1 MPKST
6 EELYQEL
13 LAQGQQYQNQANDLL
28 TQYDNRPAFSYN
40 ADTDPIFQ
48 SYKDQY
54 VHQGQRA
61 MEDTMGQA
69 AGLTG
74 GYGSSYSQS
83 VGNQAYNEYL
93 TKLNAQIPVLAQQAR
108 QAYDAEGQRMLDRY
122 NLALNAANT
131 AYGQGRDALGDLRYE
146 QETAYNRERDALA
159 DQRYQDELNY
169 NRQQS
174 ELNNARDYATYL
186 LGMGIMPSAQQ
197 LAAAGMTPQ
206 EAAAIQAYYRNQMAL
221 AAGGGS
227 GSSSSRTPGKTP
239 SYTPAY
245 TPDKTPSEDGDTGQG
260 DQAAFEATRD
270 AVLQAAMRGD
280 YNAAANAIEKNA
292 GKLSASQGKALTS
305 MLDNYFDKSG
315 NPKDTGLRTPLPG
328 AVDYLGKYY
337 DYMSPQGQALYD
349 ALHPQKTTT
358 KKKKKSGGGGTRS
371 GESGRS
377 QSLN

>member
-13 LAQGQQYQNQANDLL
+13 LAQGQQYQQQANDLL

-40 ADTDPIFQ
+40 AATDPIYQ
-48 SYKDQY
+48 SVRDQY

-122 NLALNAANT
+122 NLAMNAANT

-146 QETAYNRERDALA
+146 QETAYAHERDALA
-159 DQRYQDELNY
+159 DQRYQDELTY

-174 ELNNARDYATYL
+174 ELNSARDYATYL

-206 EAAAIQAYYRNQMAL
+206 EAASIQSYYRNQMAL
-221 AAGGGS
+221 AASGGS
-227 GSSSSRTPGKTP
+227 GSRSSSGGSQYTNTPKVTEPPEVTP
-239 SYTPAY
+239 
-245 TPDKTPSEDGDTGQG
+245 PDG
-260 DQAAFEATRD
+260 
-270 AVLQAAMRGD
+270 
-280 YNAAANAIEKNA
+280 
-292 GKLSASQGKALTS
+292 
-305 MLDNYFDKSG
+305 LDNTTSQITDKQRDQMVSYALQY
-315 NPKDTGLRTPLPG
+315 GLDVAQRRFANLYPQSKYPNRAEVWDWIKQAYKART
-328 AVDYLGKYY
+328 
-337 DYMSPQGQALYD
+337 Q
-349 ALHPQKTTT
+349 
-358 KKKKKSGGGGTRS
+358 
-371 GESGRS
+371 GRS
-377 QSLN
+377 TANSQNKSNPHKNLDAPI

>member
-13 LAQGQQYQNQANDLL
+13 LAQGQQYQQQANDLL
-28 TQYDNRPAFSYN
+28 TQYDSRPAFSYN
-40 ADTDPIFQ
+40 ADTDPIFK

-74 GYGSSYSQS
+74 GYGSSYAQS

-108 QAYDAEGQRMLDRY
+108 QAYDAEGDRLLDRY

-174 ELNNARDYATYL
+174 ELNSARDYATYL
-186 LGMGIMPSAQQ
+186 LGMGIMPSAEQ

-221 AAGGGS
+221 AASGGS
-227 GSSSSRTPGKTP
+227 GSGSRGSSGGRS
-239 SYTPAY
+239 
-245 TPDKTPSEDGDTGQG
+245 
-260 DQAAFEATRD
+260 
-270 AVLQAAMRGD
+270 
-280 YNAAANAIEKNA
+280 
-292 GKLSASQGKALTS
+292 
-305 MLDNYFDKSG
+305 
-315 NPKDTGLRTPLPG
+315 
-328 AVDYLGKYY
+328 
-337 DYMSPQGQALYD
+337 
-349 ALHPQKTTT
+349 
-358 KKKKKSGGGGTRS
+358 SGGGNGNGNGNGNGDGDGKKKNNLTEVQAAAVPAMVAGAAVGAMGVKAPTAGNDIKVQLLKIARNQGADAFLAYFNRYIDGKYANAEALYSEVIKQMKQGGGGSTRYAAT
-371 GESGRS
+371 
-377 QSLN
+377 Q

>member
-1 MPKST
+1 MPKTT

-13 LAQGQQYQNQANDLL
+13 LAQGQQYQQQANDLL

-40 ADTDPIFQ
+40 ADTDPIYQ
-48 SYKDQY
+48 SVRDQY

-131 AYGQGRDALGDLRYE
+131 AYGQSRDALGDLRYE
-146 QETAYNRERDALA
+146 
-159 DQRYQDELNY
+159 DELNY

-174 ELNNARDYATYL
+174 ELNSARDYPTYL
-186 LGMGIMPSAQQ
+186 LGMGIMPSAEQ

-227 GSSSSRTPGKTP
+227 GSGSRSSSGSRRSSSGGGGDYGYN
-239 SYTPAY
+239 YTG
-245 TPDKTPSEDGDTGQG
+245 DGDGDGNGSGKG
-260 DQAAFEATRD
+260 DQAAFEAARN
-270 AVLQAAMRGD
+270 AVLQAAMRGSG
-280 YNAAANAIEKNA
+280 YAEAVNALNKY
-292 GKLSASQGKALTS
+292 GPKLSDAQGKMIAN
-305 MLDNYFDKSG
+305 MLDDYFPNGKT
-315 NPKDTGLRTPLPG
+315 NKQKAQAMAPG
-328 AVDYLGKYY
+328 YIDMLGKYY
-337 DYMSPQGQALYD
+337 DGMNSTAQATYD
-349 ALHPQKTTT
+349 ALHNNGTP
-358 KKKKKSGGGGTRS
+358 KKKKSTGGASGGGSKRVAAIM
-371 GESGRS
+371 
-377 QSLN
+377 

>member
-146 QETAYNRERDALA
+146 QEWNYNRERDALA

-174 ELNNARDYATYL
+174 ELNSARDYATYL

-206 EAAAIQAYYRNQMAL
+206 EAAAIQAYYRNQLAL
-221 AAGGGS
+221 AAGGGG
-227 GSSSSRTPGKTP
+227 GSRSTGSNPGRTPVKSP
-239 SYTPAY
+239 SYTPGAAE
-245 TPDKTPSEDGDTGQG
+245 TSDEKDALNAAVAAMVTGAASGVVGSKAGVAGDNVRNSLLKIAQEQG
-260 DQAAFEATRD
+260 PD
-270 AVLQAAMRGD
+270 AVMQYFDQNIRGKYSNANEL
-280 YNAAANAIEKNA
+280 YNWIVQKMQKSTKGGARGSAAANQ
-292 GKLSASQGKALTS
+292 SQLI
-305 MLDNYFDKSG
+305 
-315 NPKDTGLRTPLPG
+315 
-328 AVDYLGKYY
+328 
-337 DYMSPQGQALYD
+337 
-349 ALHPQKTTT
+349 H
-358 KKKKKSGGGGTRS
+358 
-371 GESGRS
+371 
-377 QSLN
+377 

>member
-13 LAQGQQYQNQANDLL
+13 LAQGQQYQQQAKDLL

-108 QAYDAEGQRMLDRY
+108 QAYDAEGDRLLDRY

-174 ELNNARDYATYL
+174 EMNSARDYATYL
-186 LGMGIMPSAQQ
+186 LGMGIMPSAEQ

-221 AAGGGS
+221 AAGGGRS
-227 GSSSSRTPGKTP
+227 TPVESPSDTPGKP
-239 SYTPAY
+239 PKD
-245 TPDKTPSEDGDTGQG
+245 PDDGDGDGKYTNQDFQDAYKYIQSQILRSAQG
-260 DQAAFEATRD
+260 DNITFAVDAFEKYAD
-270 AVLQAAMRGD
+270 ILKVMPKDLAADLMNMMDRLFPNGMSKKD
-280 YNAAANAIEKNA
+280 RKVAGIAANAAFA
-292 GKLSASQGKALTS
+292 GTQAGTQAALNASQA
-305 MLDNYFDKSG
+305 
-315 NPKDTGLRTPLPG
+315 
-328 AVDYLGKYY
+328 
-337 DYMSPQGQALYD
+337 
-349 ALHPQKTTT
+349 
-358 KKKKKSGGGGTRS
+358 KKKKNTGGK
-371 GESGRS
+371 
-377 QSLN
+377 NWVAAIM